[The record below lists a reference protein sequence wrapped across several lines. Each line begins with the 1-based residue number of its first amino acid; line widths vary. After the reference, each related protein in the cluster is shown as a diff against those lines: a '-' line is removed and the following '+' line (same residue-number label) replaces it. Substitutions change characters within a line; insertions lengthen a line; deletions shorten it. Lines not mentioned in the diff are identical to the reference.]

1 VAGDAPPVPRNP
13 AKPRVPARLDP
24 ATAADHDLVDEASFD
39 LVGFAGLDLSGR
51 AADAVRWERCRF
63 DRTTLAA
70 TVLERAAFA
79 DCVVEHCDWA
89 NLGATK
95 SSLSRVE
102 VSLSRLTGLHWVD
115 GALRDVTFRECR
127 MDLATF
133 RFTGFTRVAF
143 VDCNLTRADF
153 TNADLR
159 GAAFTGCDLTAAQF
173 AQAKA
178 DGARFTR
185 CELAGAG
192 SVASLRGAV
201 ISAADLVAL
210 SYTLAAA
217 LGITID
223 RT

>member
-1 VAGDAPPVPRNP
+1 
-13 AKPRVPARLDP
+13 VPARLDP
-24 ATAADHDLVDEASFD
+24 ATDDQDLADEAAFD
-39 LVGFAGLDLSGR
+39 LAAFVDLDRSGR
-51 AADAVRWERCRF
+51 SADGARFNRCRF
-63 DRTTLAA
+63 DRTALAG
-70 TVLERAAFA
+70 TTLERTAFA
-79 DCVVEHCDWA
+79 DCVVGHSDWA
-89 NLGATK
+89 NLRATR

-143 VDCNLTRADF
+143 VDCNLTKADF
-153 TNADLR
+153 THADLR
-159 GAAFTGCDLTAAQF
+159 GASFTGCDLTAAQF
-173 AQAKA
+173 AQVKA

-210 SYTLAAA
+210 SHTLAAA

-223 RT
+223 QS

>member
-1 VAGDAPPVPRNP
+1 MEHPLPK
-13 AKPRVPARLDP
+13 KPRVPPRLDP
-24 ATAADHDLVDEASFD
+24 ATADHELVDEASFD
-39 LVGFAGLDLSGR
+39 LVEFAGIDL
-51 AADAVRWERCRF
+51 AARSADGAPSVDGARFERCRF
-63 DRTTLAA
+63 DRAALAG

-79 DCVVEHCDWA
+79 DCAVEHSDWA
-89 NLGATK
+89 NLRATK
-95 SSLSRVE
+95 SSLSRVD
-102 VSLSRLTGLHWVD
+102 VSVSRLTGLHWVD

-133 RFTGFTRVAF
+133 RFTGFARVAF

-159 GAAFTGCDLTAAQF
+159 GATFTGCDLTAAQF
-173 AQAKA
+173 GQVKA

-223 RT
+223 RS